1 MMLCGIGKVPSGSM
15 LTLISMRKVRNICFW
30 LEGAVELVSTLWGNC
45 TVLAIKDSMD
55 FSSIETEAFNCNV
68 LSSGS
73 ISFVLAYFENNWNGF
88 CLVTIGIVEIAIL
101 RFNLLNCSIT
111 GLPHHGN
118 VLVVRNSSLTNLT
131 SGGTKIPIWEMGLR
145 INSILKIDKISTNS
159 GIDER

>member
-1 MMLCGIGKVPSGSM
+1 
-15 LTLISMRKVRNICFW
+15 
-30 LEGAVELVSTLWGNC
+30 
-45 TVLAIKDSMD
+45 MD

-131 SGGTKIPIWEMGLR
+131 SGGTKIPI
-145 INSILKIDKISTNS
+145 
-159 GIDER
+159 